1 MTGNAN
7 LAGRHDHELTG
18 RKLITMILESL
29 IQMLDLRLQLGPRKP
44 EKQHAG
50 VGKTLVEDQLAEI
63 PVRNDEDPLL
73 LPGNRQ
79 DVLIRQSMGVI
90 PRDGS
95 NVVAKGSKV
104 GDQSKVSALIKEELH
119 TSGASERAPF
129 GGFGETSSPVTIA
142 LA

>member
-1 MTGNAN
+1 MSTGNTDITR
-7 LAGRHDHELTG
+7 RHHHELPG

-63 PVRNDEDPLL
+63 PVGNDEDPPL

-79 DVLIRQSMGVI
+79 HVLIR
-90 PRDGS
+90 
-95 NVVAKGSKV
+95 
-104 GDQSKVSALIKEELH
+104 
-119 TSGASERAPF
+119 
-129 GGFGETSSPVTIA
+129 
-142 LA
+142 